1 LPKGEVLA
9 RLDEIETFVAIV
21 DAGTLTEASRRSGL
35 ALSAVSR
42 RLRDL
47 EARMGTT
54 LIHRSTRTFSLSS
67 EGQDFYLRC
76 KQILSDLQE
85 AETNLRDTK
94 GRITGRIRI
103 AAPLTFSV
111 LHLSPILNE
120 FMILHPDVEI
130 DLDLNDRQVDLV
142 AEGFDLAI
150 RIGRLTDSSLIAKR
164 LTRIRH
170 VPTVAPSLIERLG
183 QPERPEDLADFPA
196 LTYRSSGPGTEWRF
210 VRPDG
215 RKGSVTVKGT
225 MACNNGDVLRAA
237 AIAGLGV
244 AFEPTFICGPAISD
258 GLLKPLFFDHT
269 WSDNAAYAVFPP
281 GRAQITRVRALIEH
295 IGARLSETAWW
306 DAKLMEQYELA

>member
-1 LPKGEVLA
+1 MA

-54 LIHRSTRTFSLSS
+54 LIHRSTRNFSVSS

-85 AETNLRDTK
+85 AETDLRDTK

-120 FMILHPDVEI
+120 FMTLHPDVEI

-170 VPTVAPSLIERLG
+170 FPAVAPSMIERLG
-183 QPERPEDLADFPA
+183 QPERPEDLAVFPA

-225 MACNNGDVLRAA
+225 LACNNGDVLRSA

-244 AFEPTFICGPAISD
+244 AFEPTFICGPAILE
-258 GLLKPLFFDHT
+258 GLLTPLFFDHT

-281 GRAQITRVRALIEH
+281 GRAQTARVRALIEH
-295 IGARLSETAWW
+295 IGARLAETPWW
-306 DAKLMEQYELA
+306 DTKLMERYELA